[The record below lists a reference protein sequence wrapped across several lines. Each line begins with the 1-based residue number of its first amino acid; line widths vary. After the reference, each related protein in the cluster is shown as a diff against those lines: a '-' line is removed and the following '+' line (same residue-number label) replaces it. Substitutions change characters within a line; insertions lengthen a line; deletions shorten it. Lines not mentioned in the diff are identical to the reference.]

1 MIRILIIEDEKSLA
15 RFIELELRHEGFDTK
30 IASDG
35 REGLSLAIEEKWELI
50 LLDLML
56 PSLNGTEICRRL
68 RANKID
74 TPIIMLTARDSVFD
88 RIYGLDSGADDY
100 LAKPF
105 EIGELLARIRSLFR
119 RMNRMDFIKKS
130 NQLSYKDLL
139 VDQDACIVKQE
150 DDTIQLTKREYE
162 LLTVFMKNIN
172 RVLTREMLLDIVW
185 GFESSVETNVVDVY
199 VRYLRNKLDSDSPSR
214 YIETVRGIG
223 YVMRQ

>member
-1 MIRILIIEDEKSLA
+1 MRVLIIEDEKSLA
-15 RFIELELRHEGFDTK
+15 RFIELELRHEGFETK
-30 IASDG
+30 IAPDG
-35 REGLSLAIEEKWELI
+35 REGLLLAIEEKWDLI

-56 PSLNGTEICRRL
+56 PSLSGTEICRRL
-68 RANKID
+68 RANKDD

-119 RMNRMDFIKKS
+119 RINRMDFIKKS
-130 NQLSYKDLL
+130 NQLFYKDLL
-139 VDQDACIVKQE
+139 INQDACIVKQKE
-150 DDTIQLTKREYE
+150 DIIQLTKREYE